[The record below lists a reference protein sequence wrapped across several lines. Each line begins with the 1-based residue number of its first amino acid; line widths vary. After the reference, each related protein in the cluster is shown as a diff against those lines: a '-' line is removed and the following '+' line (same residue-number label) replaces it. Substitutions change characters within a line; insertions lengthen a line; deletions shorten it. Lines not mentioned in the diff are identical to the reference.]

1 MVSRDDARRRS
12 LRATGQCCASTTL
25 TSPRVRRSATDT
37 PVDRLTRLRIV
48 DDEPLALETAHLPG
62 EFDDFAH
69 DVAPNSSLCATLRT
83 RRNVICDR

>member
-1 MVSRDDARRRS
+1 M
-12 LRATGQCCASTTL
+12 
-25 TSPRVRRSATDT
+25 
-37 PVDRLTRLRIV
+37 RIV